1 MSATVEAPEAPTAVG
16 DKTGS
21 RRRGV
26 VDSDLPPYT
35 GVLGLLAILV
45 TYFAVDA
52 PGFATGDNINSIL
65 GDASIVAIL
74 AIGLTPT
81 IISGG
86 IDLSV
91 ASNAVLCAVVVVW
104 TSTHVG
110 TFAAIVA
117 ALAVG
122 SAVGLVNGILIGRF
136 GLSAFVVTLA
146 GLQAWRGLA
155 RLLVDDQTQTLP
167 SFTFSDFTSWS
178 IGPLNAPIL
187 LTLVLA
193 VGATLL
199 LRSTYFGRNVY
210 AIGGNASAAR
220 VAGLPVVR
228 STILVYVFSGFCAG
242 VASLLVVGFNAD
254 SASPSVLSGA
264 ELTVAAAVLLGG
276 TSLLGGAGTIAGS
289 VIAALFFSV
298 LSKGLNLNG
307 ITASYYQ
314 LIVTGGLLVVAI
326 VIDRARE
333 RRNPSRVV

>member
-1 MSATVEAPEAPTAVG
+1 MSASTETLSPPASPHAGTRG
-16 DKTGS
+16 
-21 RRRGV
+21 RRSWAGTE
-26 VDSDLPPYT
+26 LPPYT
-35 GVLGLLAILV
+35 GVLGLLAV
-45 TYFAVDA
+45 MVVYFAIDA
-52 PGFATGDNINSIL
+52 PGFATGDNVSSIL

-74 AIGLTPT
+74 AIGMTPT

-91 ASNAVLCAVVVVW
+91 ASNCVLCAVVVVW
-104 TSTHVG
+104 TTTHVG
-110 TFAAIVA
+110 TVPAVLA
-117 ALAVG
+117 ALVVG
-122 SAVGLVNGILIGRF
+122 SSVGLVNGLLIGRF
-136 GLSAFVVTLA
+136 GLSAFVITLA
-146 GLQAWRGLA
+146 GLQAWRGVA
-155 RLLVDDQTQTLP
+155 RLFVDDQTQTLP
-167 SFTFSDFTSWS
+167 SFTFSNFTSWT

-187 LTLVLA
+187 LTVVLA
-193 VGATLL
+193 VATTLL

-210 AIGGNASAAR
+210 AIGGNKSAAR

-228 STILVYVFSGFCAG
+228 STVLVYVFSGLCAG
-242 VASLLVVGFNAD
+242 IASLLVVGFNAD

-276 TSLLGGAGTIAGS
+276 TSLVGGAGTVAGS